1 MVDTVAPRSKYELLK
16 RCKNYLPYFLYGAL
30 RSRISRAD
38 FGKRPFMRGKICF
51 DVGGKA
57 IFGDK
62 LLIIGRPVGVNIK
75 VAKGATLSTGER
87 FFMNFGASIEAWSEI
102 RIGNNVMLAP
112 YASIT
117 DHNQHE
123 TEPGA
128 ITYKGP
134 VIIGNNVWIGRN
146 AAVTPGVSIGDGSVI
161 GANSV
166 VSRDIPPNSFAAGAP
181 ARVIRKL
188 EIPDGWVRA

>member
-1 MVDTVAPRSKYELLK
+1 MTATAPRSKFELFKLSLGW
-16 RCKNYLPYFLYGAL
+16 LPHLVHGAL
-30 RSRISRAD
+30 SAKTSGAA
-38 FGKRPFMRGKICF
+38 FGKRPLMRGKTCF
-51 DVGGKA
+51 DIRGKA
-57 IFGDK
+57 VFGNN
-62 LLIIGRPVGVNIK
+62 LFFYARPSGLSISVR
-75 VAKGATLSTGER
+75 KGATLTVGDR
-87 FFMNFGASIEAWSEI
+87 FFMNVGTEIVAWSEI

-128 ITYKGP
+128 ITSKGP
-134 VIIGNNVWIGRN
+134 VVIGNNVWIGRN
-146 AAVTPGVSIGDGSVI
+146 AVITPGVSIGDGSVI

-166 VSRDIPPNSFAAGAP
+166 VTKDIPPNSLAAGAP

-188 EIPDGWVRA
+188 EIPDGWTRT

>member
-1 MVDTVAPRSKYELLK
+1 MGDTVAPRSKYELFKLGMRWLPRFLHGVLK
-16 RCKNYLPYFLYGAL
+16 AKTSGA
-30 RSRISRAD
+30 A
-38 FGKRPFMRGKICF
+38 FGKRPLMRGKICF
-51 DVGGKA
+51 DVKGQA
-57 IFGDK
+57 VFGNNLFFNG
-62 LLIIGRPVGVNIK
+62 LLAGVNIT
-75 VAKGATLSTGER
+75 VTKGAILTVGDR
-87 FFMNFGASIEAWSEI
+87 FFMNFGTSIEACSEI
-102 RIGNNVMLAP
+102 HIGNNVMLAP

-117 DHNQHE
+117 DDNQHE

-146 AAVTPGVSIGDGSVI
+146 VVVTPGVSIGDGSVI

-188 EIPDGWVRA
+188 EIPDGWVRV